1 MKKELKE
8 SLLIA
13 SLFVAVGL
21 IVSFFIFFLLFGKGL
36 QIIIP
41 AILFSVFFIVFFILG
56 KIPFIKRWFI
66 LKFIIALVL
75 IAVFVKL
82 L

>member
-1 MKKELKE
+1 MKEELKK

-13 SLFVAVGL
+13 SLFISAGL
-21 IVSFFIFFLLFGKGL
+21 FISLFSFFLLFGKGL

-41 AILFSVFFIVFFILG
+41 SILFAVFFIVFLILG

-66 LKFIIALVL
+66 LKFIIALIL
-75 IAVFVKL
+75 IALFAKL